1 MSQDHDRFILW
12 YVEPLRVLEQ
22 LHEGQG
28 GFVALAT
35 ACVLYERYAK
45 AVLSS
50 QGQKADRPGL
60 LVQMEADFGVDRAT
74 SEAFWDVMRDG
85 LLHQGMPL
93 QKKQGTELPKWAFH
107 HSYPLMAL
115 EIIRGEKW
123 LKVQPWK
130 FMNRVIALWEANFVL
145 LAQNNSFPWANIGS
159 VPE

>member
-93 QKKQGTELPKWAFH
+93 QKKQGTE
-107 HSYPLMAL
+107 
-115 EIIRGEKW
+115 IIRGEKW